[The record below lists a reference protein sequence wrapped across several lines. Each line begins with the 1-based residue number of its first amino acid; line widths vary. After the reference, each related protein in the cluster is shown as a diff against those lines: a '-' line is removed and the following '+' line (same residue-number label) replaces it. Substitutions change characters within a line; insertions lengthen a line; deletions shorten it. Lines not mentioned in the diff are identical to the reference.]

1 MTTTEGGTVL
11 IVDDDRDVVR
21 TYRRYLEDS
30 YAIREAYDG
39 DEALDELDE
48 EVDVVLLDRLMPG
61 VSGGEVLDRIRDRE
75 LSVRVAMVTAVDP
88 DFDILDMGFDDY
100 ITKPTGYDELR
111 ETIETLLDLNR
122 HAENV
127 REYHSLLAKREAL
140 RDGKAAYELER
151 SDAYADLEAK
161 IAALERTLESESEG
175 YTDDARFVATL
186 RAIDD
191 SVPVEGR
198 HDGGG

>member
-30 YAIREAYDG
+30 YTIREAYGG
-39 DEALDELDE
+39 DEALDELDDD
-48 EVDVVLLDRLMPG
+48 VDVVLLDRLMPG
-61 VSGGEVLDRIRDRE
+61 VSGGEVLDHIRDRE
-75 LSVRVAMVTAVDP
+75 LTVRVAMVTAVDP

-100 ITKPTGYDELR
+100 LTKPTSYDELR
-111 ETIETLLDLNR
+111 ETIEELLDLNR
-122 HAENV
+122 HAEHV

-140 RDGKAAYELER
+140 HEGKAAYELER
-151 SDAYADLEAK
+151 SDAYADLVARIE
-161 IAALERTLESESEG
+161 ALEDTLESEAGG
-175 YTDDARFVATL
+175 YTDDEQFVATL

-191 SVPVEGR
+191 SGRMEGT
-198 HDGGG
+198 DGGR